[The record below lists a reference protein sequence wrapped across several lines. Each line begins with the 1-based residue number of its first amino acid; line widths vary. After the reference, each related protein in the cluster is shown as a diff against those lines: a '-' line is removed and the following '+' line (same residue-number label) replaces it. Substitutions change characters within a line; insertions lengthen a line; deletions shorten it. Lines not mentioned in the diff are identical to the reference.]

1 MRVLLDDVRNNREKF
16 EAIHRDPFYIGS
28 NGVGSIAGVNP
39 FCNPLQQW
47 VYSRNIEPMP
57 DISKLVKIRRGNY
70 LEPLCA
76 ELAEERLGVKLVQFN
91 KIAQHDVY
99 DWAIATPDYITADG
113 SALVECKAVSYRSKR
128 YWEEGG
134 APDYYL
140 TQVQW
145 QMGITGVHMCYFSA
159 LVGEDDHYTPCFYFS
174 QDIFDQLVE
183 QVIKF
188 KELVDK
194 GIPPEAREGDSKTI
208 VGIFE
213 QSDSEADIF
222 NQELVEKYFELKKQ
236 VEEAKAPLKELEA
249 QLDAA
254 KNNIMLAMNGC
265 NRAKCGNYRFKVSC
279 SKFTM
284 PSRECERHT
293 FKAWEVDNDNG
304 VGG

>member
-16 EAIHRDPFYIGS
+16 DAIHRDPTYIGS
-28 NGVGSIAGVNP
+28 STIANIAGLNP
-39 FCNPLQQW
+39 YCSPLQQW
-47 VYSRNIEPMP
+47 IYATGKQEIP
-57 DISKLVKIRRGNY
+57 DISKNIKVRRGIAM
-70 LEPLCA
+70 EPI
-76 ELAEERLGVKLVQFN
+76 LAEMFTEATGEYIYPYNQ
-91 KIAQHDVY
+91 IAQHNDY
-99 DWAIATPDYITADG
+99 DWAIASPDYFRVGEII
-113 SALVECKAVSYRSKR
+113 ECKCVSYRTKHF
-128 YWEEGG
+128 WEGGG

-140 TQVQW
+140 IQVQW
-145 QMGITGVHMCYFSA
+145 QMGICRMDSASFSA
-159 LVGEDDHYTPCFYFS
+159 LVGDDSHYTPRFYFA
-174 QDIFDQLVE
+174 QDVYDQLMERALKFREMVE
-183 QVIKF
+183 K
-188 KELVDK
+188 D
-194 GIPPEAREGDSKTI
+194 IPPDAGPGDSKAIAAIT
-208 VGIFE
+208 E

-236 VEEAKAPLKELEA
+236 TEEAKAPLKEMEA

-265 NRAKCGNYRFKVSC
+265 NRAKCGKYRFKVSC